1 MPKTIEGKLSAQG
14 LKVAIV
20 VSRFNSFITERLLE
34 GSIDAFTRLGANL
47 NDIDVIKVPGS
58 FELISAAKK
67 ASESKKFDGVICL
80 GAVIRGDTSHNEYIA
95 DQVAKGIMHLN
106 LNGSTPVT
114 FGIITADELSQAI
127 ERAGSKHGNK
137 GAEAALSIVETINVL
152 KQL

>member
-1 MPKTIEGKLSAQG
+1 MARTIEGKLSAQG

-34 GSIDAFTRLGANL
+34 GSLDTFTRLGANL

-95 DQVAKGIMHLN
+95 DQVAKGVMQLN
-106 LNGSTPVT
+106 LHGSTPVT

-137 GAEAALSIVETINVL
+137 GSEAALSIVETINVL